1 MRNTKSPLLR
11 VLGLALML
19 LRLLGAQ
26 AAEET
31 PQPGRWWAGIGLGY
45 GQVLSSNGPA
55 RGDPNGVWLEMQLG
69 MRVGR
74 HLLTG
79 FELGGLGWQVSGA
92 NYQPENHSTSI
103 YGQGITNQFLVVQ
116 YAPQLESGWFLGA
129 AGGWVLYDNRGLEAL
144 SGNTRSG
151 NGEAGLL
158 RMGYDWRISR
168 RGHFIL
174 DLNYE
179 QGDIRLNAP
188 FHGRFD
194 TSLLSL
200 GFRLSYH

>member
-1 MRNTKSPLLR
+1 MRQT
-11 VLGLALML
+11 LGLALML
-19 LRLLGAQ
+19 LWLPSAHAADETAQ
-26 AAEET
+26 R
-31 PQPGRWWAGIGLGY
+31 GRWWAGIGLGY
-45 GQVLSSNGPA
+45 GQVLTSNGPA
-55 RGDPNGVWLEMQLG
+55 RGDPAGVWLEMQLG
-69 MRVGR
+69 VRVGP
-74 HLLTG
+74 HLLSG

-92 NYQPENHSTSI
+92 HYQPQSHSTSI

-116 YAPQLESGWFLGA
+116 YAPQLASGWFLGA
-129 AGGWVLYDNRGLEAL
+129 GGGWVLYDNRALEAV

-158 RMGYDWRISR
+158 RVGYDWQISR

-188 FHGRFD
+188 FRGRFG